1 MKKIIQITLVLMISS
16 LSLSARS
23 LVKEAREDKDIVN
36 KTEEILK
43 MLLSINKH
51 IDSISDHLI
60 ALSLAFNKNIDI
72 ETTNLKNKAARNQFE
87 QYLKENK
94 GYFDKLNAYIQRQ
107 KSDLNIVEALLT
119 KVKVSPKDRCII
131 NKLLP
136 KIYETKSQIITA
148 EELYQKGIEEI
159 SNFMNRIG
167 RAEQDDL

>member
-1 MKKIIQITLVLMISS
+1 MKKIIQITLVLMISY

-23 LVKEAREDKDIVN
+23 LVKEASEDQDIVN

-60 ALSLAFNKNIDI
+60 ALSLAFNIDI